1 MSLTTAMHELVFQ
14 RRTGRRDTA
23 IVLVSVADRR
33 IVPALR
39 FVSRLVQT
47 DVRALHVS
55 VDSEETRQ
63 LAADWMQLDLTWL
76 PLHIHDSPTE
86 DLLGSVRH
94 AVERAAQETGE
105 AIIVVPELQFTRW
118 WQPLLHRRTARR
130 IVVQLQSLNG
140 VTTVIVPFAPLQ
152 GRRREPL
159 SV

>member
-1 MSLTTAMHELVFQ
+1 MSLTTAMYEAVFQ
-14 RRTGRRDTA
+14 RRTARRHTA
-23 IVLVSVADRR
+23 IVLVSAADRR

-39 FVSRLVQT
+39 FVSRLAGT
-47 DVRALHVS
+47 EVRALHVA

-94 AVERAAQETGE
+94 AVERAAEETGE
-105 AIIVVPELQFTRW
+105 VIVVVPELQFTRW

-130 IVVQLQSLNG
+130 IAVQLQSLNG

-152 GRRREPL
+152 RRRRDPV